1 MRGCGAGDS
10 VRQGEIGD
18 SPLESPPFFLHQGR
32 YFRPKSPFPPLSAR
46 RVTAGNPVPQTTVP
60 DILFAIAAVAVVGLS
75 LAVVLARNPVRS
87 TLLLILSFLPV
98 SLIYILMQA
107 SFAGILQVMVYAG
120 AIMMLFTFVIMMIN
134 PAPGG
139 GELPGDPADGA
150 KRGSLGR
157 SDVLWVLILC
167 GIGLVLIPP
176 VYYAAAQITG
186 PMVAS
191 GGHPAHKEGFGTVES
206 ISQLIFKDPAN
217 NPLTVSFELISIL
230 ILVGVIA
237 AVNFGRRAHH
247 KNTAATTSAAPT
259 TMPEAP
265 IGGGEA

>member
-1 MRGCGAGDS
+1 
-10 VRQGEIGD
+10 VVLTPI
-18 SPLESPPFFLHQGR
+18 FLHPCLHFGLKTHPHSTAHATSAFAGGR
-32 YFRPKSPFPPLSAR
+32 GK
-46 RVTAGNPVPQTTVP
+46 TGKIVPQLPSVP
-60 DILFAIAAVAVVGLS
+60 DILFAGSAVAVIGFS

-139 GELPGDPADGA
+139 GELPGEGPSGKTFVKGDLLWA
-150 KRGSLGR
+150 
-157 SDVLWVLILC
+157 VLLC
-167 GIGLVLIPP
+167 GVGLIIIPP
-176 VYYAAAQITG
+176 VQYAASRITA
-186 PMVAS
+186 PLIAS
-191 GGHPAHKEGFGTVES
+191 GGSPAHKEGFGTVES
-206 ISQLIFKDPAN
+206 IAQLIFRDPAN

-237 AVNFGRRAHH
+237 AVNFGRR
-247 KNTAATTSAAPT
+247 TAKTTQAAPNT
-259 TMPEAP
+259 TDDATSERQDGA
-265 IGGGEA
+265 A

>member
-1 MRGCGAGDS
+1 M
-10 VRQGEIGD
+10 
-18 SPLESPPFFLHQGR
+18 
-32 YFRPKSPFPPLSAR
+32 SAR
-46 RVTAGNPVPQTTVP
+46 RVTAGNPVPQLPTSVP
-60 DILFAIAAVAVVGLS
+60 DILFAIAAVSVVGLS

-107 SFAGILQVMVYAG
+107 SFAGLLQVMVYAG

-139 GELPGDPADGA
+139 GELPGDDAAGV
-150 KRGSLGR
+150 KRRAFGR
-157 SDVLWVLILC
+157 EDLVWVLMLC
-167 GIGLVLIPP
+167 GIGLVIIPP
-176 VYYAAAQITG
+176 VYYAATQITAG
-186 PMVAS
+186 MIAS
-191 GGHPAHKEGFGTVES
+191 GGSPAHKDGFGSIES

-237 AVNFGRRAHH
+237 AVNFGRRAVR
-247 KNTAATTSAAPT
+247 ATKSVAPT
-259 TMPEAP
+259 TTPESSVTGGDAP
-265 IGGGEA
+265 